1 MDSNKASQHAKAMDG
16 FNNLL
21 SRTGATPGINN
32 NQISHSSYDFNL
44 LSRNR
49 MQLEAMYRGSWV
61 VGVTVDAIAEDMTRA
76 GIKVT
81 SNSEAQSVED
91 FNSGFSKLG
100 IMNSLQDIIKWSRLY
115 GGAIGVMM
123 IDGQDLST
131 PLNTDRIMK
140 GQFSGLAVY
149 DRWQIQ
155 PDLFQ
160 VIRSGPDM
168 GLPAY
173 YTIITSEQ
181 ILASGVKLEANGLIG
196 EVDMDAIATTGGIR
210 VHHSRVIRQTGIK
223 LPYYQAITE
232 MMWGMSEVERLYDR
246 LVAFDNATMSA
257 ANLINHA
264 NLRTVAV
271 DGLRDVMGT
280 GGQALDG
287 MMAFFDF
294 MRLMQS
300 NEGLTLIDKDDTF
313 ASTAYTFAG
322 LSDML
327 LQFGQ
332 QLSGASGIPLVR
344 FFGQSPAGMS
354 ATGESDFRMYYDN
367 INSKQEASL
376 RPPMEKLIKVVFQ
389 SLFGRP
395 APKDFQFT
403 FVSLWQTTATEKAN
417 NGRTQAETITG
428 VFDSGLIKKSTALK
442 ELRQASNETGL
453 FTNVSDEDIVEAEVD
468 EDSEDEMDSLL
479 DIPTAP
485 SQGSVIDSK
494 KLNPYQRLIKKFYGK
509 GKDAFKEENISRKD
523 DGKFGS
529 GAGGGSSKESYKD
542 KPEYDVKKSDKK
554 IKTLT
559 SKIEKLKA
567 SSGEGKIAE
576 LQSKLSESTAKK
588 EKLNKLLEE
597 SKARIA
603 ELKSRLK

>member
-1 MDSNKASQHAKAMDG
+1 MNDKKLLPNVDTSVKSEKHSRAIDG

-21 SRTGATPGINN
+21 SRVGATPGIND
-32 NQISHSSYDFNL
+32 NQLSHSSYDFNL

-76 GIKVT
+76 GIKIT
-81 SNSEAQSVED
+81 SNEAAQEVED

-100 IMNSLQDIIKWSRLY
+100 IMNALQDVIKWSRLY

-131 PLNTDRIMK
+131 PLITDRIMK

-149 DRWQIQ
+149 DRWQVQ

-181 ILASGVKLEANGLIG
+181 ILAAGVKPDADGLIG
-196 EVDMDAIATTGGIR
+196 EVDFSKIAAGGGIR
-210 VHHSRVIRQTGIK
+210 VHHSRVVRQTGVK

-264 NLRTVAV
+264 NLRTVSV
-271 DGLRDVMGT
+271 DGLREVMGT
-280 GGQALDG
+280 GGQAMEG
-287 MMAFFDF
+287 MLAFFDF
-294 MRLMQS
+294 MRIMQS
-300 NEGLTLIDKDDTF
+300 NEGLTLLDKDDAF
-313 ASTAYTFAG
+313 ASTAYSFAG

-344 FFGQSPAGMS
+344 FFGQSPAGMN
-354 ATGESDFRMYYDN
+354 ATGESDFRMYYDS

-376 RPPMEKLIKVVFQ
+376 RPAMEKLIKVCFQ

-403 FVSLWQTTATEKAN
+403 FVSLWQTTASEKATN
-417 NGRTQAETITG
+417 ARTTSETVTG
-428 VFDSGLIKKSTALK
+428 VFESGLISKSTALK
-442 ELRQASNETGL
+442 ELRQQSNSTGL
-453 FTNVSDEDIVEAEVD
+453 FTNVSDEDILEAE
-468 EDSEDEMDSLL
+468 EDEAQEGDIDTLL
-479 DIPTAP
+479 ETIPTAP
-485 SQGSVIDSK
+485 TQGSVIDSK
-494 KLNPYQRLIKKFYGK
+494 KLNPYQRIMKKLK
-509 GKDAFKEENISRKD
+509 AGKDAK
-523 DGKFGS
+523 
-529 GAGGGSSKESYKD
+529 
-542 KPEYDVKKSDKK
+542 
-554 IKTLT
+554 
-559 SKIEKLKA
+559 
-567 SSGEGKIAE
+567 
-576 LQSKLSESTAKK
+576 
-588 EKLNKLLEE
+588 
-597 SKARIA
+597 
-603 ELKSRLK
+603 